1 MKEITQKPDYSILHS
16 AIQNNAENG
25 EIRLLDQRMLL
36 LHGFSLAIL
45 RREIID
51 KMGSDKAREMFSRL
65 GYQQGVEDYRHLKEK
80 GIDNIDDLL
89 SIAPL
94 LREKEGFVHNLA
106 IERMQFD
113 DKTGEFWGDY
123 LWENS
128 WEAEAHLDQCG
139 VSGSPA
145 CWMMTGYACGFTTA
159 VMGRP
164 ILWREVECRAMG
176 HAHCRVV
183 AMPLEEGDD
192 LYQHLSFMKIEDFIS
207 TPKSGR
213 IDLGQLGSGSSSG
226 NASPVDLPDLVGAS
240 PAFNRAATLLQKV
253 AGTDS
258 TVLLTGESGVG
269 KERFSQALHSIS
281 HRAGKP
287 FISINCAAIPSE
299 LVEAE
304 LFGVEKGAFTG
315 ATASRAGKFERANGG
330 TLFLDEVS
338 SLPFHA
344 QGKLLRVLQ
353 EREVERVGGSE
364 VRSIDI
370 RLVAAANVN
379 LKEEVKQGRFREDLF
394 YRLNVFPIEIPP
406 LRKRRDDIPLL
417 LNLFIHKFSSI
428 SGKTI
433 NGITKTA
440 VDALM
445 RYSWP
450 GNIRELVNICERA
463 VILADEGGSLDLEHL
478 FTSEEILEAQ
488 EDMAGRQD
496 DMGDAL
502 QIDTYSAVESI
513 LNHAVSFEDVESMM
527 LEQALDRSEGNVS
540 AAARLLNLKRG
551 QFEYRMKKYR

>member
-16 AIQNNAENG
+16 AIQSDVENG

-36 LHGFSLAIL
+36 LHGFSLAVL

-65 GYQQGVEDYRHLKEK
+65 GYQQGVEDCRHLKET
-80 GIDNIDDLL
+80 GIDCIDDLL

-94 LREKEGFVHNLA
+94 LREKEGFVYNLA
-106 IERMQFD
+106 IERMQYD

-164 ILWREVECRAMG
+164 VLWREVECRAMG
-176 HAHCRVV
+176 HEHCRVV

-192 LYQHLSFMKIEDFIS
+192 LYQHLSFMKIEEFIS

-213 IDLGQLGSGSSSG
+213 IDLDQLGSDGVKG
-226 NASPVDLPDLVGAS
+226 SPVDLPDLVGTS
-240 PAFNRAATLLQKV
+240 PAFNRAATLLKKV
-253 AGTDS
+253 AATDS
-258 TVLLTGESGVG
+258 TVLFTGESGVG

-281 HRAGKP
+281 QRADKP

-315 ATASRAGKFERANGG
+315 ATASRPGKFERADGG

-353 EREVERVGGSE
+353 EREIERVGGVD

-417 LNLFIHKFSSI
+417 LNLFIHKFSAAN
-428 SGKTI
+428 GKTI

-463 VILADEGGSLDLEHL
+463 VILADDGGSLDLEHL

-488 EDMAGRQD
+488 QEMADRQD
-496 DMGDAL
+496 ETSDAVPG
-502 QIDTYSAVESI
+502 DTYSAVESI
-513 LNHAVSFEDVESMM
+513 LNHAVSFEDVENMM
-527 LEQALDRSEGNVS
+527 LEQALQRSEGNVS